1 MNLEHV
7 QIFNFMGRAPSAR
20 NALGLGAICMH
31 FRLTGLIENMYV
43 GQAKLRLVFFFVF
56 FVLLSDRNLHVAQT
70 KMTHSHSHVK
80 YICS

>member
-20 NALGLGAICMH
+20 NAALGLGAICMH

-43 GQAKLRLVFFFVF
+43 GQAKPVFF

>member
-43 GQAKLRLVFFFVF
+43 GQAKPVFF

>member
-7 QIFNFMGRAPSAR
+7 QIFNFMGRASAR
-20 NALGLGAICMH
+20 TLGLGAICMH